1 MEMPL
6 TARTGMCVNP
16 ALFMKCVSYTNTIL
30 VSLVLSTTSS
40 FNFLSTFDVFKR
52 FAGCVCDSAS
62 KLTASHLKV
71 SLSTAVSFLY
81 LWPFQQ
87 DKILMGGNFLSFAF
101 CVSGPSSLHA
111 FKTVLFIP
119 CPLYVPPA
127 LWVEL
132 VGFFIMKLPLGSLWP
147 KFHW

>member
-1 MEMPL
+1 MPL

-30 VSLVLSTTSS
+30 VGPVLSTTSS
-40 FNFLSTFDVFKR
+40 FNFLSTSDVFKS
-52 FAGCVCDSAS
+52 FVGFVYDSAS
-62 KLTASHLKV
+62 KLTASPLKDI
-71 SLSTAVSFLY
+71 SLSTAVSFLS

-87 DKILMGGNFLSFAF
+87 DKILVGGNFLSFAF
-101 CVSGPSSLHA
+101 CVSGPSNFRV

-119 CPLYVPPA
+119 CPLYVLPA

-132 VGFFIMKLPLGSLWP
+132 VGFFVMKLLLGSLWP
-147 KFHW
+147 KFH